1 MAGETQERLPALIS
15 QLTFSAYFNMTRP
28 TKRSAKRSSLPLIV
42 TALPHHHHHLHHHHL
57 LLFVLHH
64 FPPPSR
70 PLNHQP
76 NILSPLVTFKPQND
90 GESIIQHIESKERQS
105 LKTNKN
111 DISAPCSTPF
121 NSMSLMRSSPMDD
134 AAAIL
139 VLIASL

>member
-42 TALPHHHHHLHHHHL
+42 TALPHHHHHL
-57 LLFVLHH
+57 LHH